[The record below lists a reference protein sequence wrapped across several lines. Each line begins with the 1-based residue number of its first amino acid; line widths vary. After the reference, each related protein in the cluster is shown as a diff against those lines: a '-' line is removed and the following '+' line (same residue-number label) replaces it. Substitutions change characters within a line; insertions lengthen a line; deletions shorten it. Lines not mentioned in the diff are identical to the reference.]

1 MCTSRGVNE
10 EKEVLKGIDLDIPA
24 GTVTALVEPSG
35 SGKSTI
41 SKLIAGFW
49 DVDGGE
55 ITIGGRNIKELSQSD
70 IANAIAYVAQEVIF
84 REERDRELR

>member
-70 IANAIAYVAQEVIF
+70 IANAIA
-84 REERDRELR
+84 